1 MAYQNSNPTG
11 RRRRR
16 HIRWD
21 RVILVFG
28 PIILLIIFL
37 CVKCGKNEND
47 PAGSSSLPESSIV
60 IPTADSQPAPESAPD
75 SAPETSE
82 AVPSVLP
89 VEHEY
94 TIVIDPGHG
103 GNDGGATN
111 AEGTRF
117 EKDDNLRLS
126 LAVRD
131 RLLQYPHVRV
141 IMTRE
146 TDVFVELSERCKI
159 ANASGADFFVSIHRN
174 SAKDGNGVEIWVN
187 NNATDNSMDKLLAG
201 YILELLDKEGI
212 SSNRGVQ
219 LGYRGSTRETVGN
232 NYYVNRNT
240 DMPSCLVEMG
250 FMSSTIDNN
259 NFDSKL
265 DNYADAIA
273 TAIIE
278 LGTDKQIY
286 NASAQ

>member
-1 MAYQNSNPTG
+1 MAYQNSNPP

-28 PIILLIIFL
+28 PIILLIVFL
-37 CVKCGKNEND
+37 CVKCGKSDKKPSE
-47 PAGSSSLPESSIV
+47 SSTLPESSIV
-60 IPTADSQPAPESAPD
+60 TPIADSQSVSD
-75 SAPETSE
+75 SAPEPETSD

-111 AEGTRF
+111 EDETRF

-131 RLLQYPHVRV
+131 ELLKFPHVRV

-146 TDVFVELSERCKI
+146 TDVFVELAERCRI
-159 ANASGADFFVSIHRN
+159 ANTAGADFFVSIHRN
-174 SAKDGNGVEIWVN
+174 SAKDGNGLEIWVN

-212 SSNRGVQ
+212 SANRGVQ

-259 NFDSKL
+259 NFDTKL
-265 DNYADAIA
+265 NDYAAAIA

>member
-1 MAYQNSNPTG
+1 MAYQNSNPT

-28 PIILLIIFL
+28 PILLLIIFL
-37 CVKCGKNEND
+37 CVKCGKKDKVPTE
-47 PAGSSSLPESSIV
+47 SSSLPESSIV
-60 IPTADSQPAPESAPD
+60 TPPADSRSAPES
-75 SAPETSE
+75 SAETSD

-111 AEGTRF
+111 ADETRF

-131 RLLQYPHVRV
+131 RLLKYPHVRV

-146 TDVFVELSERCKI
+146 TDVFVELSERCRI

-174 SAKDGNGVEIWVN
+174 SATDGNGVEIWVN

-259 NFDSKL
+259 NFDTKF

-278 LGTDKQIY
+278 LGIDKQIY